1 MARDEAWA
9 VVPAAGS
16 GTRMGGGPDAPAKQF
31 RTLGGQPV
39 LVRSLEALAAAP
51 EVRGAVVVVAAH
63 EVARVH
69 QRLASSP
76 AAAFVRAVVAGGD
89 TRQAS
94 VARGVAAV
102 PASVPVVIVHDAV
115 RPFVRPADVSAVVR
129 AVVEHGAAALAVPVA
144 DTLRQSD
151 GKTFGATVPREALW
165 RMQTPQGASS
175 VCVCYQWPLCY
186 SNTANAVRDP
196 APPVLASLIRG
207 G

>member
-165 RMQTPQGASS
+165 RMQ
-175 VCVCYQWPLCY
+175 
-186 SNTANAVRDP
+186 
-196 APPVLASLIRG
+196 
-207 G
+207 